1 MKFKPNPKPVSRQAA
16 SLRPGQFKHVLR
28 VASVSGRQSVRD
40 VMLLW
45 ITHTTGIRVTEL
57 ALIQIRDIMHPSG
70 ALRDEVYLRGAI
82 TKHGTPRVVYLTHP
96 KAVAAV
102 IAWLDYRISRGWQLG
117 ESGLFRGF
125 VPSEKLV
132 LTHKGR
138 SFELARKRRVIESGP
153 VEYLCCDALQ
163 QTISRIYR
171 RAGIKGGSSH
181 SGRRTLASRVLAQ
194 TGRIE
199 DVQQVLG
206 HIDVDHSW
214 PYLDVD
220 PMVIRRAFE
229 IAL

>member
-28 VASVSGRQSVRD
+28 VAAVSGRQSVRD

-45 ITHTTGIRVTEL
+45 FTHTTGIRVTEL
-57 ALIQIRDIMHPSG
+57 SLIQIRDIMHPSG
-70 ALRDEVYLRGAI
+70 ALRQEVYLRGAI

-102 IAWLDYRISRGWQLG
+102 IAWLDYRIERGWHLG
-117 ESGLFRGF
+117 EPEQYMGF
-125 VPSEKLV
+125 APTEKLV
-132 LTHKGR
+132 LSHKGR
-138 SFELARKRRVIESGP
+138 SFELARKKRFIESGP

-181 SGRRTLASRVLAQ
+181 SGRRTLASRVLAN

-199 DVQQVLG
+199 DVQQILG
-206 HIDVDHSW
+206 HIDIDHSW

-220 PMVIRRAFE
+220 PRVIRRAFE
-229 IAL
+229 LAL